1 MIYYYKRSCFLK
13 CVSVYVK
20 MEMKVVNDEVKLN
33 KQKIASL
40 ERRISNS
47 MSNSRG
53 MHDNLELSLVMFT
66 CTQVWFPTLCSSNY
80 IHIILLHWF
89 WRCAALHWNTWATQW
104 ESVSTWGEQIALLC
118 VCSLAVSFMLLAG
131 NIKALC
137 SPLNGKIHHSKK
149 KY

>member
-66 CTQVWFPTLCSSNY
+66 CTQV
-80 IHIILLHWF
+80 
-89 WRCAALHWNTWATQW
+89 
-104 ESVSTWGEQIALLC
+104 
-118 VCSLAVSFMLLAG
+118 
-131 NIKALC
+131 
-137 SPLNGKIHHSKK
+137 
-149 KY
+149 